1 MRVKHLFLFFI
12 GCYIPCILHAQQPK
26 GVKGVLYKN
35 NSAAR
40 IAQALITNLKT
51 NTIMMSDE
59 LGMFT
64 IPALPGDTLLV
75 TKKGYD
81 AYKHAIVNV
90 NDIIIYMQPETVIN
104 LDEVTVKGLTKQQE
118 LTNIM
123 GSYRSQGSL
132 FLGKPPAL
140 LFLTSP
146 LTGLYE
152 LFGKTPG
159 RAKRFAEYQ
168 KKELQASEVD
178 KRYNKPFIMRIT
190 GETDTAKVQQFMNF
204 YRPTY
209 DDLKTWADYDLIQHT
224 KTQWE
229 YFQKNGGKDRLQKL
243 Y

>member
-1 MRVKHLFLFFI
+1 MRIKFLSFLAALLGLCTI
-12 GCYIPCILHAQQPK
+12 ANAQNGTIK
-26 GVKGVLYKN
+26 GAIFKRISSERLSGVAVTNTKTSVFVMSDALGN
-35 NSAAR
+35 FSISAA
-40 IAQALITNLKT
+40 A
-51 NTIMMSDE
+51 
-59 LGMFT
+59 
-64 IPALPGDTLLV
+64 GDTLEFNKSGFTPQKQAV
-75 TKKGYD
+75 S
-81 AYKHAIVNV
+81 AYGGMVV
-90 NDIIIYMQPETVIN
+90 YMQPEVQ
-104 LDEVTVKGLTKQQE
+104 LGEVRVVGQTKKQE
-118 LTNIM
+118 MNEIM
-123 GSYRSQGSL
+123 NDYRKQGT
-132 FLGKPPAL
+132 FYNGKPPVL
-140 LFLTSP
+140 SMLTNP
-146 LTGLYE
+146 LTGIYE

>member
-1 MRVKHLFLFFI
+1 MRIKFLLFLAAI
-12 GCYIPCILHAQQPK
+12 VGLSSLAKAQTGTIK
-26 GVKGVLYKN
+26 GAVFKRISSERLNGV
-35 NSAAR
+35 AV
-40 IAQALITNLKT
+40 T
-51 NTIMMSDE
+51 NTKTSVFVMSDA
-59 LGMFT
+59 LGNFSIT
-64 IPALPGDTLLV
+64 ANPGDTLEFNKSGYTPQKQAASAYGGLV
-75 TKKGYD
+75 
-81 AYKHAIVNV
+81 V
-90 NDIIIYMQPETVIN
+90 YMQPEVQ
-104 LDEVTVKGLTKQQE
+104 LDEVRVVGQTKKQE
-118 LTNIM
+118 MNDIM
-123 GSYRSQGSL
+123 NDYRKQGT
-132 FLGKPPAL
+132 FYNGKPPAL
-140 LFLTSP
+140 SMLTNP
-146 LTGLYE
+146 LTGIYE